1 MLLLF
6 LLLLLLLFLLLV
18 QFLRGQ
24 SDLLIQLKLKL
35 KLDDRWTTSS
45 PA

>member
-24 SDLLIQLKLKL
+24 SDLLLQLK
-35 KLDDRWTTSS
+35 
-45 PA
+45 

>member
-6 LLLLLLLFLLLV
+6 LLLLLLLLFLLLV

-24 SDLLIQLKLKL
+24 SDLLLQLK
-35 KLDDRWTTSS
+35 
-45 PA
+45 